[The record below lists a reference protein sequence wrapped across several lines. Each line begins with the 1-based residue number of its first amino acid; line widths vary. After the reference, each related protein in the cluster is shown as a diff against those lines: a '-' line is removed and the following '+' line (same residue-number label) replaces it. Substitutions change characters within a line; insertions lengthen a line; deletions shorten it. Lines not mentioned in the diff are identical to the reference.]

1 MKTIEIAEA
10 TAPLAE
16 YARTNR
22 RQTLVLTRRGR
33 PFAALIPIP
42 TPTDLESFMVSSSPR
57 LETLTTGS
65 PRVSPAE
72 TGLSNEQV
80 RRVLTARRTGQA
92 SRSQSED
99 RREGVSDRRRRRR
112 D

>member
-1 MKTIEIAEA
+1 MKTLEIAEA
-10 TAPLAE
+10 TASLAE
-16 YARTNR
+16 YARTHR

-42 TPTDLESFMVSSSPR
+42 TPAGLESFMDSSSPR
-57 LETLTTGS
+57 LETLLAGS
-65 PRVSPAE
+65 RRVSSSE
-72 TGLSNEQV
+72 KGLSNEQV

-92 SRSQSED
+92 SRSQSEN